1 MMSKIRTTIKFF
13 ASMKDA
19 IGERERT
26 VLLPEGSKVD
36 YILKDLKNQYPKLA
50 KMIDCSFIAINE
62 EYALKH
68 TLLKEED
75 TLAIIPPVSGG

>member
-1 MMSKIRTTIKFF
+1 MSKVRITIKFF

-26 VLLPEGSKVD
+26 LLLPEGSNVD
-36 YILKDLKNQYPKLA
+36 YVLKDLKNQYPQLV
-50 KMIDCSFIAINE
+50 KMIDHSFVALNE

-68 TLLKEED
+68 TLLKEGD
-75 TLAIIPPVSGG
+75 ILAIIPPVSGG